1 MVNSR
6 KYGWEIK
13 GQPLYVEPH
22 DGHQNIGDD
31 PISEKEIKERMNCS
45 DPLLGSYI

>member
-31 PISEKEIKERMNCS
+31 PILEKEIKEKS
-45 DPLLGSYI
+45 EKWGWIVVIHY